1 MQVFYYIQCV
11 CQLGFCRYIPVY
23 PGNERNDF
31 VRIRR
36 ENKEQTVTP
45 KPDLLQEKVS
55 QLKALNEK
63 SVFAVQVVQNAID
76 DLAAVNSGIKE
87 AVSDID
93 AYIVSL
99 NETRGSLRDRYDR
112 NEKVMQNFTKL
123 LSVD

>member
-1 MQVFYYIQCV
+1 MI
-11 CQLGFCRYIPVY
+11 
-23 PGNERNDF
+23 F

-36 ENKEQTVTP
+36 ETKEQTVTP

-76 DLAAVNSGIKE
+76 DLATVNSGIKE